1 MMTHLADIGTL
12 GVHKACSI
20 SDATHF
26 VADSF
31 YRTRNM
37 LEAIALGKPVVT
49 SMWLENCGG
58 ADFYID
64 EKKFILR
71 GVKKEKEIGFSM
83 SVSLASACKHPLLLV

>member
-1 MMTHLADIGTL
+1 L
-12 GVHKACSI
+12 GVCEAFSI

-37 LEAIALGKPVVT
+37 LEAIALGKLVVT

-58 ADFYID
+58 AGFYID

-71 GVKKEKEIGFSM
+71 DVKKEKELCFSM
-83 SVSLASACKHPLLLV
+83 PVSLASACKHPLLLV